1 MPLNAAA
8 RAQFNETAAIEFFT
22 SMEGLPYGFHNFL
35 FGWID
40 TVEDN
45 LPPLMPPGMLPIVMS
60 ILEDVL
66 PKQADI
72 FFGQSI
78 NKRLGTKGLNIKELA
93 AEAARRNTSI
103 EELMSVI
110 EVEGWEYE
118 GFQPKDGRAYVCSAF
133 VAALYQAGGLLRSV
147 NSPEFTPRDLYILDI
162 FDKTYQRPQECVQ
175 ADPDL
180 PYCQIIGRFRMDH
193 PGYSTIKPYEHM
205 AERFP

>member
-1 MPLNAAA
+1 MPLSAAA

-103 EELMSVI
+103 EELMSKI

-118 GFQPKDGRAYVCSAF
+118 GF
-133 VAALYQAGGLLRSV
+133 
-147 NSPEFTPRDLYILDI
+147 
-162 FDKTYQRPQECVQ
+162 
-175 ADPDL
+175 
-180 PYCQIIGRFRMDH
+180 
-193 PGYSTIKPYEHM
+193 
-205 AERFP
+205 